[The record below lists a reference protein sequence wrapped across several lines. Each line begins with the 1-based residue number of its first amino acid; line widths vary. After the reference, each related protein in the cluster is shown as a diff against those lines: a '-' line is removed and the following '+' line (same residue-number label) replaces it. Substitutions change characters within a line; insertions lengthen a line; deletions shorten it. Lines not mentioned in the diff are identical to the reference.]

1 MMLRFFLF
9 AFVFAAAPVAAQSVA
24 DYYHTA
30 AQAYIGGDNA
40 EAEQAAVA
48 GLALAPN
55 DAKLQALLEKIRE
68 RNPDDSGG
76 EQEQDEAEQQQDGE
90 GEQQDDA
97 QSGEQEQEQESDES
111 DGEQQNEEQQP
122 ESQQQPEDPSEQ
134 EPTDQQQ
141 GDAGTEGEQE
151 PTNPQGGGDTATP
164 FDVKPGEMSRDEAE
178 RILRAVES
186 DELELLRDVQRRR
199 ARPRY
204 VEKDW

>member
-1 MMLRFFLF
+1 MTFRLLAFL
-9 AFVFAAAPVAAQSVA
+9 FVFAAAPVAAQSVA

-76 EQEQDEAEQQQDGE
+76 EQEQDKAEQQEDGE

-97 QSGEQEQEQESDES
+97 QSGEQEQESDES
-111 DGEQQNEEQQP
+111 DGEQQNE
-122 ESQQQPEDPSEQ
+122 QQQPEGQQQPEEPSEQ
-134 EPTDQQQ
+134 NPSEQQQ
-141 GDAGTEGEQE
+141 GDAEGEQE

-164 FDVKPGEMSRDEAE
+164 FDVKPGEMTRAEAE

>member
-1 MMLRFFLF
+1 MLLI
-9 AFVFAAAPVAAQSVA
+9 AALCVASPAEAQSVA

-30 AQAYIGGDNA
+30 AQTYIGGQNA

-48 GLALAPN
+48 GLNIDPT

-76 EQEQDEAEQQQDGE
+76 EQEQENADNQEDGEGDQQEDAESGEQDSEAEQEGQEEQNQQPE
-90 GEQQDDA
+90 GEQQ
-97 QSGEQEQEQESDES
+97 
-111 DGEQQNEEQQP
+111 QP
-122 ESQQQPEDPSEQ
+122 EEPSEPQ
-134 EPTDQQQ
+134 DQQQ
-141 GDAGTEGEQE
+141 GDAGAEGEQ
-151 PTNPQGGGDTATP
+151 PPQTLEGGGTQSTP
-164 FDVKPGEMSRDEAE
+164 FEVKPGEMSQTEAE
-178 RILRAVES
+178 RILRAIES

>member
-1 MMLRFFLF
+1 MILRSLALVLFL
-9 AFVFAAAPVAAQSVA
+9 AAAPAGAQSVT

-30 AQAYIGGDNA
+30 ARSYIDGDNA
-40 EAEQAAVA
+40 EAERAAEA

-55 DAKLQALLEKIRE
+55 DAKLQALLDKIRE

-76 EQEQDEAEQQQDGE
+76 EQEQDEADQQEDGE

-97 QSGEQEQEQESDES
+97 QSGEQ
-111 DGEQQNEEQQP
+111 DGEESESEQP
-122 ESQQQPEDPSEQ
+122 GEQQQPEGDQQQPEEPSEQ
-134 EPTDQQQ
+134 EPTEQQQ
-141 GDAGTEGEQE
+141 DDAGTEGEQE
-151 PTNPQGGGDTATP
+151 PSNPQGGGDTATP
-164 FDVKPGEMSRDEAE
+164 FDVKPGEMSRAEAE